1 MPAIPLLLT
10 PEFQTCA
17 PKQWLPIF
25 LFSERKVC
33 HSSVMVTMADK
44 LSDKEVSGL
53 RLALSTQDALP
64 GSEYTHCMYQWSYM
78 VKYISSLTASAC
90 RPLTFTVDRVVIRLG
105 GIDCLVRI
113 ADPPWKNIKT
123 LFTSLLISIK
133 GKKKSVIFQDG
144 WHEVTQRYLSWNL

>member
-1 MPAIPLLLT
+1 MVCLMGLLVLQCLLGSPIPNHGMTVILLLLT
-10 PEFQTCA
+10 PEFRTCA

-44 LSDKEVSGL
+44 LSDKEVSAL

-64 GSEYTHCMYQWSYM
+64 GSEYTHCMHQWSYM

-90 RPLTFTVDRVVIRLG
+90 RPLTFTVDRVMIRLG
-105 GIDCLVRI
+105 VILLPC
-113 ADPPWKNIKT
+113 AYCWS
-123 LFTSLLISIK
+123 SL
-133 GKKKSVIFQDG
+133 KKYQNVVYFS
-144 WHEVTQRYLSWNL
+144 SNLN